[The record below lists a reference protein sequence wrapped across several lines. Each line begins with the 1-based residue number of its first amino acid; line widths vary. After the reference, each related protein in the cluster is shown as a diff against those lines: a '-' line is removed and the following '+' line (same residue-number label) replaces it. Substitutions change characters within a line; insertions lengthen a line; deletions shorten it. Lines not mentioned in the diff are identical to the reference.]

1 MQLVIKTIVHHVTM
15 KKTLHLQTKNRKKTE
30 ITEGEFRHA

>member
-15 KKTLHLQTKNRKKTE
+15 KKTLHLQTKKRKKTK
-30 ITEGEFRHA
+30 ITEEEYQHA

>member
-15 KKTLHLQTKNRKKTE
+15 KKTLHLKTENRKKTKIRE
-30 ITEGEFRHA
+30 EEYQHA

>member
-15 KKTLHLQTKNRKKTE
+15 KKTLHLQTESRKKAE
-30 ITEGEFRHA
+30 MKEEYRYA